1 MIKRPD
7 LLNSLNRCI
16 TENPVTTLLGPR
28 QCGKTTIAKII
39 SESVP
44 VHYYDLENPADRSGL
59 TNPLTALGKLDG
71 LVILDE
77 IHRMPELYAILRV
90 LVDELSHQA
99 RYLILGSASPRI
111 IRDVSETLAG
121 RIGFVDMG
129 GFNLKEVSTDNWEKL
144 WLRGAFPRS
153 YLAADED
160 SSFRWRDNFARTF
173 LERDLRQFGF
183 SIHPESMRRF
193 WIMVAHYHGQV
204 WNAAEFARSLGRD
217 EKTARNYLDILSGAM
232 VVRQLQ
238 PWHVNIKKR
247 QIKSPKIYIRDSG
260 ILHSLLSIRTR
271 RDLLSHIK
279 AGASWEGFALEQ
291 VLSLTGE
298 RDAFFWSTHGGAE
311 LDLLLS
317 PEGARLGFEFKF
329 TDNVRTTKS
338 MRIAIDD
345 LGLNHLYIV
354 HPGVRSYVIDE
365 NISALSIT
373 DLITTLADKLHAD
386 CNVELVPRF

>member
-7 LLNSLNRCI
+7 LFKSLNRCI

-28 QCGKTTIAKII
+28 QCGKTTIARTIC
-39 SESVP
+39 EPAP

-59 TNPLTALGKLDG
+59 ANPLTALGNMDG

-77 IHRMPELYAILRV
+77 IHRMPELYEILRV
-90 LVDELSHQA
+90 LVDDTSHHA
-99 RYLILGSASPRI
+99 SYLILGSASPGI
-111 IRDVSETLAG
+111 VRDVSETLAG

-129 GFNLKEVSTDNWEKL
+129 GFNLKEISPDNWEKR
-144 WLRGAFPRS
+144 WLRGGFPRS

-193 WIMVAHYHGQV
+193 WIMVAHYHGQI

-217 EKTARNYLDILSGAM
+217 EKTARNYLDILSGTL

-247 QIKSPKIYIRDSG
+247 QVKSPKVYIRDSG

-291 VLSLTGE
+291 ILSITGD
-298 RDAFFWSTHGGAE
+298 RDAYFWSTHGGAE
-311 LDLLLS
+311 FDLLLS

-329 TDNVRTTKS
+329 TDNVHTTKS
-338 MRIAIDD
+338 MRIAIED
-345 LGLNHLYIV
+345 LELKHLYII
-354 HPGVRSYVIDE
+354 HPGVRSYQIDA
-365 NISALSIT
+365 NISALSISN
-373 DLITTLADKLHAD
+373 LISNLSDIMKFTE
-386 CNVELVPRF
+386 N

>member
-1 MIKRPD
+1 MINRYD
-7 LLNSLNRCI
+7 LLKKLDTSI
-16 TENPVTTLLGPR
+16 YENPVTTLLGPR
-28 QCGKTTIAKII
+28 QCGKTTIAKTI
-39 SESVP
+39 STPSP

-59 TNPLTALGKLDG
+59 ANPLTALGNNDG

-77 IHRMPELYAILRV
+77 IQRMPELYEILRV
-90 LVDELSHQA
+90 LVDGVSHQA

-129 GFNLKEVSTDNWEKL
+129 GFNLKEVSPDNWEKL
-144 WLRGAFPRS
+144 WLRGGFPRS

-217 EKTARNYLDILSGAM
+217 EKTARNYLDILTGAM
-232 VVRQLQ
+232 VVRKLQ

-247 QIKSPKIYIRDSG
+247 QIKSPKVYIRDSG

-291 VLSLTGE
+291 ILSVTGD
-298 RDAFFWSTHGGAE
+298 RDGYFWSTHGGAK
-311 LDLLLS
+311 LDLLLNH
-317 PEGARLGFEFKF
+317 EGARLGFEFKF

-338 MRIAIDD
+338 MRVAIED
-345 LGLNHLYIV
+345 LELKYLYIV
-354 HPGVRSYVIDE
+354 HPGVRSYQIDA
-365 NISALSIT
+365 NISALSIFNLISTLT
-373 DLITTLADKLHAD
+373 DIRSFPE
-386 CNVELVPRF
+386 N

>member
-7 LLNSLNRCI
+7 IFKSLNRCI

-28 QCGKTTIAKII
+28 QCGKTTIAGTIC
-39 SESVP
+39 EPVP
-44 VHYYDLENPADRSGL
+44 VHYFDLENPADRSGL
-59 TNPLTALGKLDG
+59 SNPLMALGNMDG
-71 LVILDE
+71 LIILDE
-77 IHRMPELYAILRV
+77 IHRMPELYETLRV
-90 LVDELSHQA
+90 LVDDTSHHA
-99 RYLILGSASPRI
+99 SYLILGSASPGI

-129 GFNLKEVSTDNWEKL
+129 GFNLKEVSPDNWERL
-144 WLRGAFPRS
+144 WLRGGFPRS

-193 WIMVAHYHGQV
+193 WIMVAHYHGQI

-247 QIKSPKIYIRDSG
+247 QVKSPKVYIRDSG

-291 VLSLTGE
+291 ILSVTGD
-298 RDAFFWSTHGGAE
+298 RDAYFWSTHGGAE

-338 MRIAIDD
+338 MRIAIED
-345 LGLNHLYIV
+345 LKLKHLYII
-354 HPGVRSYVIDE
+354 HPGVRSYQIDA
-365 NISALSIT
+365 NISALSIFN
-373 DLITTLADKLHAD
+373 LISSLS
-386 CNVELVPRF
+386 

>member
-1 MIKRPD
+1 MINRYNLQEK
-7 LLNSLNRCI
+7 LNTSI
-16 TENPVTTLLGPR
+16 HENPVTTLLGPR
-28 QCGKTTIAKII
+28 QCGKTTIAKTIRTP
-39 SESVP
+39 SP

-59 TNPLTALGKLDG
+59 ANPLTALGNYDG

-77 IHRMPELYAILRV
+77 IQRMPELYEILRV
-90 LVDELSHQA
+90 LVDRASHLA
-99 RYLILGSASPRI
+99 RYLVLGSASPRI

-129 GFNLKEVSTDNWEKL
+129 GFNLKEVSPDNWEKL
-144 WLRGAFPRS
+144 WLRGGFPRS

-193 WIMVAHYHGQV
+193 WIMVAHYHGQI

-217 EKTARNYLDILSGAM
+217 EKTARNYLDILSGAL
-232 VVRQLQ
+232 VVRKLQ
-238 PWHVNIKKR
+238 PWYVNIKKR
-247 QIKSPKIYIRDSG
+247 QIKSPKVYIRDSG
-260 ILHSLLSIRTR
+260 ILHSLLSIRAR

-291 VLSLTGE
+291 ILSVTGD
-298 RDAFFWSTHGGAE
+298 RDAYFWSTHGGAE

-317 PEGARLGFEFKF
+317 PEGERLGFEFKF

-338 MRIAIDD
+338 MRIAIED
-345 LGLNHLYIV
+345 LELKHLYII
-354 HPGVRSYVIDE
+354 HPGVRSYQIDA
-365 NISALSIT
+365 NISALSISNLISTLT
-373 DLITTLADKLHAD
+373 DIRKFPE
-386 CNVELVPRF
+386 N

>member
-1 MIKRPD
+1 MIKRFD
-7 LLNSLNRCI
+7 LLQKLNTSI
-16 TENPVTTLLGPR
+16 HENPVTALLGPR
-28 QCGKTTIAKII
+28 QCGKTTIAQTIRTP
-39 SESVP
+39 SP

-59 TNPLTALGKLDG
+59 TNPLTALGNYDG
-71 LVILDE
+71 LVVLDE
-77 IHRMPELYAILRV
+77 IQRMPELYEILRV
-90 LVDELSHQA
+90 LVDGASHEA

-129 GFNLKEVSTDNWEKL
+129 GFHLGEISPDNWEKL
-144 WLRGAFPRS
+144 WLRGGFPRS
-153 YLAADED
+153 YLSKNGD

-173 LERDLRQFGF
+173 LERDLRQLGF

-193 WIMVAHYHGQV
+193 WIMIAHYHGQV

-217 EKTARNYLDILSGAM
+217 EKTARNYLDILSGAL
-232 VVRQLQ
+232 VVRKLR

-247 QIKSPKIYIRDSG
+247 QVKSPKVYIRDSG

-291 VLSLTGE
+291 ILSVTGD
-298 RDAFFWSTHGGAE
+298 RDAYFWSTHGGAE
-311 LDLLLS
+311 LDLLLN

-338 MRIAIDD
+338 MRIAIED
-345 LGLNHLYIV
+345 LGLKHLYII
-354 HPGVRSYVIDE
+354 HPGVRSYQIDS
-365 NISALSIT
+365 NISTLSIFNLMSTLT
-373 DLITTLADKLHAD
+373 DIR
-386 CNVELVPRF
+386 RFSEN